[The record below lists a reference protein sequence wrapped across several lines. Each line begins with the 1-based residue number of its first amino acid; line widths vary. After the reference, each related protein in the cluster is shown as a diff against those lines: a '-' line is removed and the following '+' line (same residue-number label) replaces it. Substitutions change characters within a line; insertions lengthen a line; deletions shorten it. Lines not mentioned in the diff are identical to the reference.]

1 MEEKRNALR
10 QAVKLL
16 EQQIQKIESDN
27 LRLKKGFP
35 ILLISVVLRF
45 SFFFPLFFNLLYLN
59 VDSSQHQSDEIEF
72 LMGVF
77 GAWG

>member
-45 SFFFPLFFNLLYLN
+45 SFFFPLFFNLLYPN

-72 LMGVF
+72 LMGEF